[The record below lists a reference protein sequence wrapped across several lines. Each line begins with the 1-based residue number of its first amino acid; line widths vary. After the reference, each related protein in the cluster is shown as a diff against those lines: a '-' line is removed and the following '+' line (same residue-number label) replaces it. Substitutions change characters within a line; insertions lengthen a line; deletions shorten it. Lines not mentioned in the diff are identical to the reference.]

1 VTVMRVLWAAGATLL
16 MLASAAR
23 AQAPAPEPPAPA
35 PASAVET
42 TRFTLEDLGF
52 SESLRA
58 SATRG
63 TVTLPLPTRGDRVL
77 TAATLKL
84 VLAADGSADGV
95 AALEVQVNGERVALI
110 DGRALA
116 GSREH
121 TVAIPPATI
130 ESRSS
135 LALRLVSGQVAACAG
150 TLPTGSWRAIAGGT
164 LEMRTTSLRLP
175 NDLGILPLPFFDP
188 QFDRKLRVPVVF
200 LRAPDAGRI
209 RAAALLASYIGLRG
223 EARASF
229 PVSVGK
235 LPAGHA
241 MVLAEGDADLGVLGL
256 PAPEG
261 PALHLID
268 NPQAPGGAAKLLVV
282 AGRNAAELAAAALA
296 LAGDQPLAGG
306 SVAITP
312 GPVVA
317 SLRDHDAPR
326 WVPVR
331 DVIPL
336 GSLPGGQQLVHEGT
350 SGTTFKLPFRLPPD
364 LFFWHNQH
372 PALELVFSEQ
382 LARGVSPPR
391 VNVELNGHFVAT
403 LPAPKLR
410 AGGAWGRVRLP
421 LIRDHLAGY
430 NELAIHLD
438 YGSQACAGPTLG
450 TTRFSVDSDSSG
462 LRLRGHT
469 HFASLPDLS
478 LFVHDGFPFTRRA
491 DLGQTAAVLPARPT
505 PEEIGSLLSLVAGFA
520 GVTGRPA
527 SGLEVTTAEQLTTG
541 DGDWLRGRDLLIVG
555 AVANQPL
562 LAAWGDRLPLRLR
575 AAGAGVELPTRTVG
589 ESLRFALSGRLFDGE
604 RARAEDIVGHLSRF
618 AAVMAIESPLAAGRA
633 AVFVTAHEPAML
645 PALGDLRGRAESRYR
660 GSDTLVVIGPEQ
672 GGGSDG
678 RFMFRMGLA
687 YDTGRLHPWQG
698 FLWRMSQHWVALFPA
713 ALVGI
718 VLMALVLR
726 AALRGRVRRRLL
738 EIGESVAS

>member
-1 VTVMRVLWAAGATLL
+1 MTVARSLWLTIAAVLVLTAGL
-16 MLASAAR
+16 AR
-23 AQAPAPEPPAPA
+23 ADGP
-35 PASAVET
+35 VET

-77 TAATLKL
+77 TEAALKL
-84 VLAADGSADGV
+84 VLAADGSADGL

-116 GSREH
+116 SSREH

-135 LALRLVSGQVAACAG
+135 LALRLVSSQAAACAG
-150 TLPTGSWRAIAGGT
+150 TLPAGSWRAIAGGT

-175 NDLGILPLPFFDP
+175 NDLSILPLPFFDP
-188 QFDRKLRVPVVF
+188 QFDRSLKVPVVF
-200 LRAPDAGRI
+200 LRAPDGGRI

-223 EARASF
+223 EARTSF
-229 PVSVGK
+229 PVSIGK

-241 MVLAEGDADLGVLGL
+241 LVVAEGDADAGVLGL

-261 PALHLID
+261 PTLHLID
-268 NPQAPGGAAKLLVV
+268 NPQSPGGAAKLLVV
-282 AGRNAAELAAAALA
+282 AGRNAADLAAAALA
-296 LAGDQPLAGG
+296 LALPQPQSGVQPPAGG
-306 SVAITP
+306 SMAITP
-312 GPVVA
+312 GPVAA
-317 SLRDHDAPR
+317 SVRDHDAPR

-336 GSLPGGQQLVHEGT
+336 GTLPGGQQLVHEGT

-372 PALELVFSEQ
+372 PALELAFSEQ
-382 LARGVSPPR
+382 LARGVNPPR

-403 LPAPKLR
+403 LPAPKVR

-421 LIRDHLAGY
+421 LNRDHLAGY

-438 YGSQACAGPTLG
+438 YGPQACAGATLG

-505 PEEIGSLLSLVAGFA
+505 PEEIGSLLSLVAGFT

-527 SGLEVTTAEQLTTG
+527 SGLELTTAEQLTTG
-541 DGDWLRGRDLLIVG
+541 DGDRLAGRDLLIIG

-562 LAAWGDRLPLRLR
+562 LAAWGDRLPLHLR
-575 AAGAGVELPTRTVG
+575 AAGAGVELPTRAIG

-604 RARAEDIVGHLSRF
+604 RARAEDIVGHLPRF
-618 AAVMAIESPLAAGRA
+618 AAVMAIESPLTEGRS
-633 AVFVTAHEPAML
+633 AVFVTAHEPALL
-645 PALGDLRGRAESRYR
+645 PTLGDLQGRAESRYR
-660 GSDTLVVIGPEQ
+660 GSDTLVVISPEQ

-678 RFMFRMGLA
+678 RFMFRLGLA
-687 YDTGRLHPWQG
+687 YDTGRLRPWQG
-698 FLWRMSQHWVALFPA
+698 FLWRMSQHWVVLFPA

-718 VLMALVLR
+718 VLLALVLR

-738 EIGESVAS
+738 EIGESVA